1 MSGLIAPAKVGI
13 VLTAAAPITTVA
25 AAVHMAATK
34 NPSFTDRRLKY
45 YKTPGI
51 GEFWTV
57 RALNPGE
64 ARRLVTDHEPALAML
79 IDAGGGLHI
88 QTVFY
93 PAGKGALVS
102 FLAINYDVNGFL
114 QIASAFW
121 WADALAKRTAE
132 FLAES
137 DVSSELET
145 KRMRSR

>member
-1 MSGLIAPAKVGI
+1 MTGLIAPAKVGI
-13 VLTAAAPITTVA
+13 VLTAAAPINTVA
-25 AAVHMAATK
+25 AAVHMAATR
-34 NPSFTDRRLKY
+34 NPSFTERRLKY

-57 RALNPGE
+57 RALNPGD
-64 ARRLVTDHEPALAML
+64 ARRLLADHEPAMAMV
-79 IDAGGGLHI
+79 IGAGGGLQI
-88 QTVFY
+88 QTMFY
-93 PAGKGALVS
+93 VAGNGTRVS
-102 FLAINYDVNGFL
+102 FLAINHDVNGFL

-121 WADALAKRTAE
+121 WADTLAKRTAE

>member
-34 NPSFTDRRLKY
+34 HPSFTERRLKY

-93 PAGKGALVS
+93 PVGKGTLVS

-121 WADALAKRTAE
+121 WADALAKRTVE